1 MPPESPSKFL
11 RYLPNLLSLF
21 RIVAV
26 PVLVILLY
34 IEDATPNQDHR
45 TLSLAAA
52 IFFIVAS
59 LTDYF
64 DGFLARRYDI
74 ITPLGKLLDPLA
86 DKLLITACLI
96 MFVAMER
103 VEAWIVIV
111 ILTREIGI
119 TGLRAFALEEGV
131 QFRTTNWGKYKT
143 IYQIIAVTALLIH
156 DQRRFLFFGTIDFHR
171 VGTWFLYLAMFLT
184 LFSGVDY
191 VYKFWRALR
200 G

>member
-1 MPPESPSKFL
+1 
-11 RYLPNLLSLF
+11 
-21 RIVAV
+21 
-26 PVLVILLY
+26 
-34 IEDATPNQDHR
+34 
-45 TLSLAAA
+45 
-52 IFFIVAS
+52 
-59 LTDYF
+59 
-64 DGFLARRYDI
+64 
-74 ITPLGKLLDPLA
+74 
-86 DKLLITACLI
+86 LLITACLI

-156 DQRRFLFFGTIDFHR
+156 DERRFLFFGMIDFHR